1 MRDDA
6 ALVSSFTALR
16 YRDLCRASMVS
27 EAAKRAAIALVL
39 NRSGTMLEKFGV
51 RVFQRF
57 DYGGSAESTE
67 AT

>member
-39 NRSGTMLEKFGV
+39 KPEWHHVGEVWGPSV
-51 RVFQRF
+51 PAV
-57 DYGGSAESTE
+57 
-67 AT
+67 